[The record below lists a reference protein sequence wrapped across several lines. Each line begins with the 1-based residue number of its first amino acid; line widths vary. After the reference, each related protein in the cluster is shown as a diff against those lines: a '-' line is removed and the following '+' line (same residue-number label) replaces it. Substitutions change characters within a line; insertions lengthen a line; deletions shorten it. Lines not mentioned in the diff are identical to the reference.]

1 VFPALRIG
9 FAAVS
14 RGCEVLYVGS
24 YRGIENQFARD
35 LPFAFDRIH
44 AEPVGA
50 PLTPRGIKGL
60 LKLARAQREAMHILD
75 AFQPDVVFGTGGYAA
90 APVLMAQ
97 RKRGGPYVLHEQNAV
112 AGRANRMMGKHAV
125 AVCVVF
131 EQAIRDFPKSR
142 VIRTGMPLRDE
153 AIQSSLT
160 TEAAREKFGLR
171 PDRWTVLVYGGSQG
185 AQALN
190 EAVLSTA
197 KFMGSDSVQWLHV
210 AGEKHVSAVRA
221 SAERCALNGNYVAF
235 GFLEGAD
242 VGAAFR
248 AADMAVTRC
257 GSGTLNETLAWGL
270 PVVMVPLPTAAANH
284 QFHNARAVE
293 HAGAGVLLR
302 QSALAPAVLAEHI
315 ERWRTHPEIRETA
328 SANGRKAF
336 VPGAAETIL
345 DLLAEAAEVP
355 VRVDRRRKV
364 S

>member
-1 VFPALRIG
+1 MFPALRIG

-14 RGCEVLYVGS
+14 RGCEVLYIGS
-24 YRGIENQFARD
+24 YRGIENRFAQG
-35 LPFAFDRIH
+35 LPFAFDRVH

-50 PLTPRGIKGL
+50 PLTPRGLKGL
-60 LKLARAQREAMHILD
+60 LNLARAQREAGSILD
-75 AFQPDVVFGTGGYAA
+75 AFHPDVVFGTGGYAA

-97 RKRGGPYVLHEQNAV
+97 KKRRGPYVLHEQNAV
-112 AGRANRMMGKHAV
+112 AGRANRMMGKHAAV
-125 AVCVVF
+125 VCVVF

-142 VIRTGMPLRDE
+142 VVRTGMPLRDE
-153 AIQSSLT
+153 AIHSSLT
-160 TEAAREKFGLR
+160 KEAARQKFGLR

-197 KFMGSDSVQWLHV
+197 KFMGSHSVQWLHV

-221 SAERCALNGNYVAF
+221 SADRCALNGNYVAF

-270 PVVMVPLPTAAANH
+270 PAVMVPLPTAAANH
-284 QFHNARAVE
+284 QYYNARALE
-293 HAGAGVLLR
+293 QAGAGVVVR
-302 QSALAPAVLAEHI
+302 QGSLAPAVLAEHI
-315 ERWRTHPEIRETA
+315 ERWRSNPEDREAT
-328 SANGRKAF
+328 SAAARKAF
-336 VPGAAETIL
+336 VPGAAEKIL

-355 VRVDRRRKV
+355 VRADRRRKV